1 MFLNAEDCK
10 RAKTS
15 LFIPN
20 ISRRHSKLRLA
31 GIELFCALVVRHMH
45 NSGDTKPVT
54 MTLIR
59 SARVRDSDN
68 AYRDFLQVIQKLKL
82 SLRSDLILKVNL

>member
-1 MFLNAEDCK
+1 M
-10 RAKTS
+10 
-15 LFIPN
+15 
-20 ISRRHSKLRLA
+20 RLS
-31 GIELFCALVVRHMH
+31 GIELFWTLVVRHMH
-45 NSGDTKPVT
+45 NSGDTKPVN

-82 SLRSDLILKVNL
+82 SLRSDLMLKVNLKYREKIRRNLIS